1 MSYKKK
7 SLILSLILLTII
19 QVLLY
24 INNSQKTSFR
34 YFVWDIQEVKIGKLI
49 SISFVSGLI
58 ISSILNQTINSNL
71 LSNYIK
77 DEEENEEKV
86 HNKKFVEEEDDKSN
100 LEIPPQR
107 DLRDTQ
113 PTISVNY
120 RVIKNTIG
128 SNSKYNQNLSNDRE
142 YKDDWIED
150 DKEW

>member
-120 RVIKNTIG
+120 RVIKNTLD
-128 SNSKYNQNLSNDRE
+128 NDSKYNPNLSNDSK

-150 DKEW
+150 DSEW